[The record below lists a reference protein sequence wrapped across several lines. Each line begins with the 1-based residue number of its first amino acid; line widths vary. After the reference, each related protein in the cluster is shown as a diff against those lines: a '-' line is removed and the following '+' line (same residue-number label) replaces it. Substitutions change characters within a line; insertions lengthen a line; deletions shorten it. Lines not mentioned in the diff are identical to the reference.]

1 MKYKPDGKNFAKT
14 QRSALIFISVLGALS
29 LSIFFIFPE
38 QKVTPFDIPVAKNE
52 RPKIQAEFNTP
63 LSDKPAAVRHGDEG
77 LTLYR
82 QPYYRLAVED
92 FYISETNNRSITL
105 AILEF
110 ADKTTF
116 RCHSRFR
123 LRIRKAATIYAQST
137 TIRTVRST
145 AVSSSSMTAR
155 SRSST
160 KKIFLTPQ
168 SVRATEW
175 RTCAFASISP
185 ETSSPR
191 SQCTTRA
198 PTECA
203 QTARRSRR

>member
-82 QPYYRLAVED
+82 QPYYRQRAC
-92 FYISETNNRSITL
+92 R
-105 AILEF
+105 
-110 ADKTTF
+110 TTV
-116 RCHSRFR
+116 
-123 LRIRKAATIYAQST
+123 Y
-137 TIRTVRST
+137 
-145 AVSSSSMTAR
+145 
-155 SRSST
+155 
-160 KKIFLTPQ
+160 
-168 SVRATEW
+168 
-175 RTCAFASISP
+175 
-185 ETSSPR
+185 
-191 SQCTTRA
+191 
-198 PTECA
+198 
-203 QTARRSRR
+203 